1 MPEILSGLAPVV
13 LLFAAWCAV
22 LWFAVRPYFA
32 RRAALDVVEHLATAA
47 RVVLT
52 TPPQTAGTD
61 RSVSLRIDR
70 SAAPVLVYT
79 AIHRDDDETRSV
91 SDHVCLCDECRREHS
106 PRQLTAKFRR
116 AVARVNRTVDRL
128 DKSRSKPKPVIKLR
142 NAPTDPRDN

>member
-22 LWFAVRPYFA
+22 LWFVVRPYFA

-47 RVVLT
+47 RIVLT
-52 TPPQTAGTD
+52 TPPHTAGTE
-61 RSVSLRIDR
+61 RSVALRIDR

-79 AIHRDDDETRSV
+79 AIHRDDDDDDTRSI
-91 SDHVCLCDECRREHS
+91 SDWVCLCDECRRDNS
-106 PRQLTAKFRR
+106 PRQLTAKFKR
-116 AVARVNRTVDRL
+116 AVARVNRTIDRL
-128 DKSRSKPKPVIKLR
+128 DKLR